1 MTQSQL
7 SNSSPLNGRSS
18 VPRSARWRVQLRE
31 HSGVL
36 DHIEVESV
44 PEVPDDPCSDFLI
57 GSASDL
63 LEMAWRL

>member
-1 MTQSQL
+1 MVGRQSL
-7 SNSSPLNGRSS
+7 VALDGECNFVNT
-18 VPRSARWRVQLRE
+18 
-31 HSGVL
+31 GVL

-63 LEMAWRL
+63 LEMA